1 MRSAHEF
8 GGTGVSPVRLPLA
21 RRQCHPS
28 VFGLVVLLALLAG
41 SGCALVK
48 PTNVA
53 NWSPDQVVLAY
64 AEIDEPL
71 VRVHNIRNC
80 EYRTESD
87 YTVRHYDKTFNLNEL
102 SSVWF
107 FVVPF
112 PEMPALAHTMLSFGF
127 ADRDYVAV
135 SVEVRKQKGE
145 TYAAMKGLMNQF
157 EIMYVVGDERD
168 LVGLR
173 TNYRLS
179 EVYMYHARTTPE
191 QCRMLFLDVM
201 KQVNKLAV
209 EPEFYNTLTNN
220 CTTNIQQ
227 HVNRLK
233 PNAVPYDWRV
243 LFPGRSDQ
251 LAYELGLLDTTL
263 SFEQTKLQAKI
274 NRPAYEYRDSPEF
287 SVAIRAGEQSQ
298 VVRK

>member
-1 MRSAHEF
+1 MRSLRDA
-8 GGTGVSPVRLPLA
+8 SA
-21 RRQCHPS
+21 
-28 VFGLVVLLALLAG
+28 LLALLALLAS
-41 SGCALVK
+41 SGCATVT
-48 PTNVA
+48 PTNA
-53 NWSPDQVVLAY
+53 RNWSPDQAVLAY

-87 YTVRHYDKTFNLNEL
+87 YTVRYYDKAYNLNEL

-112 PEMPALAHTMLSFGF
+112 AEMPVLAHTMLSFGF
-127 ADRDYVAV
+127 ADRDYLAV
-135 SVEVRKQKGE
+135 SVEVRKQVGE
-145 TYAAMKGLMNQF
+145 SYAALKGLMNQF

-173 TNYRLS
+173 TNLRLS
-179 EVYMYHARTTPE
+179 EVYMYRARTTPE
-191 QCRMLFLDVM
+191 QCRKLFLDVM
-201 KQVNKLAV
+201 RRVNKLSV

-227 HVNRLK
+227 HVNSLNPK
-233 PNAVPYDWRV
+233 AVPYDWRV

-251 LAYELGLLDTTL
+251 LAYELDLLDTSL
-263 SFEQTKLQAKI
+263 SFEETKLRAKI
-274 NRPAYEYRDSPEF
+274 NRRAYDFRDSPQF
-287 SVAIRAGEQSQ
+287 SIALRSVPAEAE